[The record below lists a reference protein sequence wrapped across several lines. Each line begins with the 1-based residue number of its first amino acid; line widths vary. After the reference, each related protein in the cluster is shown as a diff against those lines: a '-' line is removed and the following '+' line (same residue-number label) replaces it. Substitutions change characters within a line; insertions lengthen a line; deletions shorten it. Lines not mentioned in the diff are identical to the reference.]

1 MISLTIRNLMTQLM
15 LLTVCLIFSLSSQA
29 AISLSGTRLVFDGK
43 NKEASIIVR
52 NAASKVLVQSWIE
65 SNTPG
70 DTGELPF
77 AVTPPLAKMQ
87 ANGQQLLRVLYAGT
101 SELPTNIE
109 TVLWLNVQEVPE
121 QVVGDNTL
129 QLAIRQRI
137 KLFYR
142 PAGIAGTAANAV
154 TSLTWQWVQEAGK
167 PALKVVN
174 SSAFHVPINT
184 VELNAAAQQEKL
196 TTPFMIAPG
205 ETRYLPLKSG
215 SNWAQARLSFQA
227 VNDYGGVE
235 TFSAQLV
242 NGTSVQA
249 SRAALQPSS

>member
-1 MISLTIRNLMTQLM
+1 MINLTNRNFMTQVMLLAACLFFSLTG
-15 LLTVCLIFSLSSQA
+15 QA
-29 AISLSGTRLVFDGK
+29 AISLSGTRLVFDAK

-65 SNTPG
+65 SDTPG
-70 DTGELPF
+70 DSGELPF

-87 ANGQQLLRVLYAGT
+87 PHAQQLLRVLYAGNST
-101 SELPTNIE
+101 LPANKE
-109 TVLWLNVQEVPE
+109 SVFWLNVQEVPE
-121 QVVGDNTL
+121 QVAGDNTL

-142 PAGIAGTAANAV
+142 PAGISGTAADAV
-154 TSLTWQWVQEAGK
+154 TGLTWQRVREAGK

-174 SSAFHVPINT
+174 ASAYHVPINT
-184 VELNAAAQQEKL
+184 VGLNAGAQQEKL

-205 ETRYLPLKSG
+205 ETRYLPLKNSEIP
-215 SNWAQARLSFQA
+215 AQARLNFQA

-235 TFSAQLV
+235 TLNAQLLNDTPV
-242 NGTSVQA
+242 NAT
-249 SRAALQPSS
+249 RTTP

>member
-1 MISLTIRNLMTQLM
+1 MISLTIRNFMTRVM
-15 LLTVCLIFSLSSQA
+15 LLTACLIFSLSSQA

-52 NAASKVLVQSWIE
+52 NATSKVLVQSWIE
-65 SNTPG
+65 SDTPD

-87 ANGQQLLRVLYAGT
+87 PNAQQLLRVLYAGN
-101 SELPTNIE
+101 SKLPTTKE

-121 QVVGDNTL
+121 QVSGDNTL

-142 PAGIAGTAANAV
+142 PAGITGTAADAV
-154 TSLTWQWVQEAGK
+154 TGLTWQLVQQAGK
-167 PALKVVN
+167 ATLKVVN

-184 VELNAAAQQEKL
+184 VDLNAGAQQEKL
-196 TTPFMIAPG
+196 STPFMIAPG
-205 ETRYLPLKSG
+205 ETRYLPLKNG
-215 SNWAQARLSFQA
+215 TPPTQARLSFQA

-235 TFSAQLV
+235 TFNAQLV
-242 NGTSVQA
+242 NGAPAQA
-249 SRAALQPSS
+249 TRAAL